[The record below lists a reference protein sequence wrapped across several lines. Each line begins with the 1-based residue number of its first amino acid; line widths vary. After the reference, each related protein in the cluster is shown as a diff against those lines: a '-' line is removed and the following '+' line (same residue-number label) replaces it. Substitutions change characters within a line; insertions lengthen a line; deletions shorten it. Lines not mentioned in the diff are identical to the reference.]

1 MFKKSIIVDIVLK
14 KIFSIKKLA
23 IAFILFWALFAS
35 DMAFN
40 FVEIVKN
47 AFFFAMIS
55 TLVYFILGIST
66 LILTSFSRKLLF
78 LTFVAA
84 GSGGM
89 ALLIYFAKY
98 SPSDDSIISDFLV
111 FILLCLGG
119 ITAVLFLYFIYKLA
133 VTFLLPVIFKL
144 TIIFIKFL
152 RLPLL
157 GSPIVM
163 WMLVIGSITATVKIT
178 GFFIGENR
186 LLKQRLVN
194 IEERFGG
201 EDSLRCNETD
211 LKNKIQQSVVRI
223 IGGMGEGSG
232 FAVSENEIVTNFH
245 VIADEPSPKVIFP
258 DGSFAVP
265 VEIIGN
271 KDKDL
276 AVLKIDRQLFRL
288 NYSPMLASAIKFGEP
303 IYAAGYPLGSE
314 LPGKVTVKK
323 GYFSDRKYLKAMGV
337 FAIQSDISLNQ
348 GMSGGPLVTACGT
361 VIGINTAGLAGLS
374 LFIDIGDFN
383 RLRAEMSQEDTAGT
397 EIDISTPEG
406 IVRSFYA
413 YIKARD
419 LERAFGL
426 IAPERVADTDFE
438 HWKQGYANTLQVDLV
453 TAKPDKN
460 PETIKVKLVSKD
472 WVDGELVTK
481 FFEGTWKVRHENQ
494 AETGFDEWESD
505 RLLLSESNIKE
516 IGFPDWNWFFG
527 EIDKRL

>member
-1 MFKKSIIVDIVLK
+1 MSIVLN
-14 KIFSIKKLA
+14 KIFSVKKLA
-23 IAFILFWALFAS
+23 IAFILFWVLFAS
-35 DMAFN
+35 YTTLD
-40 FVEIVKN
+40 FVEIVEN
-47 AFFFAMIS
+47 ALFFAILF
-55 TLVYFILGIST
+55 TFAYFILGIST
-66 LILTSFSRKLLF
+66 LILISFSKKLLF
-78 LTFVAA
+78 LTFVAT
-84 GSGGM
+84 GSGGV

-98 SPSDDSIISDFLV
+98 TLSNDSIISDLLV
-111 FILLCLGG
+111 FTFLCLFG
-119 ITAVLFLYFIYKLA
+119 IAAVLFSYFIFKLA
-133 VTFLLPVIFKL
+133 VKFLLPIIFKL
-144 TIIFIKFL
+144 TILFFKFL

-157 GSPIVM
+157 GSPVVM

-178 GFFIGENR
+178 GFFIGENQSLR
-186 LLKQRLVN
+186 QRLTN
-194 IEERFGG
+194 IEGRFGG
-201 EDSLRCNETD
+201 EDSLRCSEAD
-211 LKNKIQQSVVRI
+211 LQNKVQQSVVRI
-223 IGGMGEGSG
+223 IGGLGEGSG
-232 FAVSENEIVTNFH
+232 FAISENEIVTNFH

-265 VEIIGN
+265 VEIVGD

-276 AVLKIDRQLFRL
+276 AVLKIDRQLFKL
-288 NYSPMLASAIKFGEP
+288 NYSPLLASGIKFGEP

-323 GYFSDRKYLKAMGV
+323 GYFSDRKYLKAMEV
-337 FAIQSDISLNQ
+337 FAIQSDISLNK
-348 GMSGGPLVTACGT
+348 GMSGGPLTNACGT

-374 LFIDIGDFN
+374 LFIDISDFS
-383 RLRAEMSQEDTAGT
+383 RLRPDMTQKDTAGT

-406 IVRSFYA
+406 VVKSFYA

-419 LERAFGL
+419 LEKAYGL

-460 PETIKVKLVSKD
+460 PEIIKVKLISRD

-481 FFEGTWKVRHENQ
+481 FFEGTWRVRHENQ
-494 AETGFDEWESD
+494 TEPGTDDWESD

-527 EIDKRL
+527 EIEKRL